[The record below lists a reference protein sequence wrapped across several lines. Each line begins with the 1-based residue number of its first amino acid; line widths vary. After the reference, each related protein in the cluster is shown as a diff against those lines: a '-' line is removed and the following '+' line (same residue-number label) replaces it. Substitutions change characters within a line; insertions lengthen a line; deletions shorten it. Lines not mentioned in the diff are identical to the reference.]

1 MAALERFQLFRNPN
15 SKMSAEENTDVK
27 NVVNVDGDHH
37 GQDVPQLSAETFE
50 ALSQFYQEQ
59 DDLEKELASIQLM
72 AAQGSGVAQ
81 VSEAASTCRWQ
92 HWSRM

>member
-1 MAALERFQLFRNPN
+1 
-15 SKMSAEENTDVK
+15 MSAEENTDVK
-27 NVVNVDGDHH
+27 NVDNADVVNVDGDHDGH
-37 GQDVPQLSAETFE
+37 DVPQLSAETFE

>member
-1 MAALERFQLFRNPN
+1 
-15 SKMSAEENTDVK
+15 MSAEENTDVK
-27 NVVNVDGDHH
+27 NVDNADVVNVDGDH
-37 GQDVPQLSAETFE
+37 DVPQLSAETFE

-81 VSEAASTCRWQ
+81 VSEAPSACRWQ